1 MVYLIVLTL
10 IISLLALFAVIILY
24 IRQNRL
30 FHIEKKY
37 KQLNDELEA
46 SVSAFLIEMKE
57 ENEAFINKIKQL
69 QSSDKKNETIEPVIS
84 ITEPNGENIITHG
97 TDYQV
102 HPVSPPLYAG
112 IKEYQKAVK
121 QTTDGPEKETNVR
134 KEDPFEA
141 QSAADSDLHK
151 IKQLLN
157 AGYSIDEIAKT
168 LHKGKTEIELLIKF
182 SPDFFN

>member
-30 FHIEKKY
+30 FHIEKRY

-46 SVSAFLIEMKE
+46 SVSAFIIEMKE

-69 QSSDKKNETIEPVIS
+69 QTSDNKNETIEPVNLNI
-84 ITEPNGENIITHG
+84 ERNGKDTVEYG

-102 HPVSPPLYAG
+102 HPVSPPLFAG

-121 QTTDGPEKETNVR
+121 QTTDIPEKETNVR